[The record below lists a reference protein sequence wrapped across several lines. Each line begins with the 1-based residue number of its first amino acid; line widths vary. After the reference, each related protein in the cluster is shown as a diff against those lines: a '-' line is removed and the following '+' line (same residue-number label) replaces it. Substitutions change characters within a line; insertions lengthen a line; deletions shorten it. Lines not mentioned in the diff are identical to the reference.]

1 MKVDGGSVQW
11 EWKRQ
16 EGQQEPR
23 HVSVKYPGV
32 CGGTTSCLGLEML
45 NCKAG

>member
-23 HVSVKYPGV
+23 LMSVKYPGV
-32 CGGTTSCLGLEML
+32 CGGTTSCLGLETL
-45 NCKAG
+45 NGEAR